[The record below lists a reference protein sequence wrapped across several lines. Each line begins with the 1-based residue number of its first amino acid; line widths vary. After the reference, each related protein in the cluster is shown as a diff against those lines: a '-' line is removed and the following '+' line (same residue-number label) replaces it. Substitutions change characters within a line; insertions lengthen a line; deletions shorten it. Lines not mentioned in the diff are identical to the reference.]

1 MASYSGNGS
10 GSGFYGYMHA
20 RVEVTRTDYDTYS
33 ALTVTCKVV
42 SDSGSSS
49 FISGRATANA
59 SGGWGSY
66 SYEQSVSAYGTTTL
80 KTQTFNYSRGTSAK
94 TLTCKA
100 AILGGGTGMYNGSYD
115 EASVSVPIP
124 AISYDKPN
132 APSGCTA
139 VYVSD
144 SQATVS
150 WTNGSTTTT
159 KPRTATIIERQADG
173 GAWAQVAS
181 VGSSATSYADNGI
194 EQNRMYAYR
203 VAAQNSV
210 GLSSYAT
217 APSEVYTTPAAPTAV
232 VLDKTSASTVSVDVE
247 GAAPYA
253 TGYDIES
260 TYDGGST
267 WGSVATN
274 ASLPYSAG
282 VGAGT
287 VRFRVR
293 AVRGALASDWTL
305 SASLVTVTPP
315 LAPTIVS
322 APAGAI
328 ANGSTATVAWTPNH
342 PDGSAQ
348 EAAQVKVTYPGGS
361 STTFGVTTATSWTS
375 SALTTNGTYT
385 VQVRTKGLD
394 PSYGEW
400 SDAISWQVQT
410 PPSVAITQPATDGA
424 TVASVPYTVTWTVTD
439 PTGVSAQRIIVADLG
454 GAELLNQVL
463 AADARSFAITAS
475 NAALVNGQTYRISVR
490 VMGGSGLVTVQTR
503 TFNVAWTAP
512 DEPSASI
519 YEGDGAS
526 ASISVTFAS
535 TGVAAVKADVIRVDA
550 DGSTWV
556 VASDLAD
563 GASCIDPLPPLGVP
577 VEYRIVA
584 SAASGATVTASFTE
598 TFGGRDWALNFGNA
612 AQETIMLRYNPEASY
627 SLTQGGTS
635 YHFADGGA
643 GGGRPV
649 YYATTDRDESGAL
662 KFATIGKDDADRL
675 RALCD
680 RYPVAW
686 LRDPFGHRWRA
697 HVKPSWSHGV
707 GQLWP
712 VGIDW
717 DAVRWTEAWDG

>member
-1 MASYSGNGS
+1 MAT
-10 GSGFYGYMHA
+10 FYGSQVQNFRAYGN
-20 RVEVTRTDYDTYS
+20 Y
-33 ALTVTCKVV
+33 TVTDHTTYVTISLTGGMQACGWGFDVGYV
-42 SDSGSSS
+42 DCTVTVNGSSS
-49 FISGRATANA
+49 TTYNNDFYSP
-59 SGGWGSY
+59 SGGWTATDMASK
-66 SYEQSVSAYGTTTL
+66 SVNVNKDASAKNVSLSVRVYNHSG
-80 KTQTFNYSRGTSAK
+80 YHDGTS
-94 TLTCKA
+94 T
-100 AILGGGTGMYNGSYD
+100 GT
-115 EASVSVPIP
+115 ATVTVPALP
-124 AISYDKPN
+124 VELPN
-132 APSGCTA
+132 APSGCA
-139 VYVSD
+139 ASYVSD
-144 SQATVS
+144 SSASVT
-150 WTNGSTTTT
+150 WTNGSTDSTH
-159 KPRTATIIERQADG
+159 PRTATLVERRTDG
-173 GAWAQVAS
+173 GEWVQVAS
-181 VGSSATSYADNGI
+181 VGTSVANWTDNGI
-194 EQNRMYAYR
+194 ESDHQYEYR
-203 VAAQNSV
+203 VCASNSA
-210 GLSSYAT
+210 GKSSYAT
-217 APSEVYTTPAAPTAV
+217 AAAAVYTTPAAPTAV

-267 WGSVATN
+267 WGSVASN

-293 AVRGALASDWTL
+293 AVRGELASAWTL
-305 SASLVTVTPP
+305 SASLVTICPP

-328 ANGSTATVAWTPNH
+328 ANGSTATVSWTPNH

-400 SDAISWQVQT
+400 SDAVSWQVQT

-463 AADARSFAITAS
+463 AADARQFAITAS
-475 NAALVNGQTYRISVR
+475 NAALVNGQSYQISVR

-503 TFNVAWTAP
+503 TFAVAWTAP

-526 ASISVTFAS
+526 ATIAVQFAS
-535 TGVAAVKADVIRVDA
+535 TGVAAVKADVIRVNP

-577 VEYRIVA
+577 VEYRVIA

-612 AQETIMLRYNPEASY
+612 AQESIMLRYNPEASY

-675 RALCD
+675 RALCGAAHPEQLD
-680 RYPVAW
+680 ALV
-686 LRDPFGHRWRA
+686 GHRWRA

>member
-1 MASYSGNGS
+1 MATFYGSQVQNFRSYGTYTVTDHTTYVTISLVGGMQSVAWGFDIGYVDCTVTVAGQSASTYNNSFYSGTGATVSKQMASKSVNVYKDAAAKNVSLSVKVYNHSGYHDGTS
-10 GSGFYGYMHA
+10 TGTA
-20 RVEVTRTDYDTYS
+20 
-33 ALTVTCKVV
+33 TVT
-42 SDSGSSS
+42 
-49 FISGRATANA
+49 
-59 SGGWGSY
+59 
-66 SYEQSVSAYGTTTL
+66 
-80 KTQTFNYSRGTSAK
+80 
-94 TLTCKA
+94 
-100 AILGGGTGMYNGSYD
+100 
-115 EASVSVPIP
+115 VPALP
-124 AISYDKPN
+124 VELPN
-132 APSGCTA
+132 APSACSAT
-139 VYVSD
+139 YSSD
-144 SQATVS
+144 SSASVA
-150 WTNGSTTTT
+150 WTNGSTDSTH
-159 KPRTATIIERQADG
+159 PRTATLVERRTDG
-173 GAWAQVAS
+173 GSWVQVAS
-181 VGSSATSYADNGI
+181 VGTSVANWSDNGI
-194 EQNRMYAYR
+194 EPNRMYEYR
-203 VAAQNSV
+203 VCASNSA
-210 GLSSYAT
+210 GKSSYAT
-217 APSEVYTTPAAPTAV
+217 AAAAVYTTPAAPTAV
-232 VLDKTSASTVSVDVE
+232 VLDKTSASTVSVDVD

-267 WGSVATN
+267 WGSVATG

-322 APAGAI
+322 APTGAI
-328 ANGSTATVAWTPNH
+328 ANGSTATISWSPNH

-348 EAAQVKVTYPGGS
+348 EAAQVKVTNPGGT
-361 STTFGVTTATSWTS
+361 STTYSVTTATIWTS

-394 PSYGEW
+394 ASYGEW
-400 SDAISWQVQT
+400 SDTVSWQGQN
-410 PPSVAITQPATDGA
+410 PPSVAITSPATDGA
-424 TVASVPYTVTWTVTD
+424 AVASVPYTVAWTVTD
-439 PTGVSAQRIIVADLG
+439 STGVSAQRIIVADLG
-454 GAELLNQVL
+454 GTELLNQVL
-463 AADARSFAITAS
+463 AADVRQFDITAS

-490 VMGGSGLVTVQTR
+490 VMGGSGLVTTQTR
-503 TFNVAWTAP
+503 TFAVAWTAP

-526 ASISVTFAS
+526 ATISVQFAS
-535 TGVAAVKADVIRVDA
+535 TGVAAVKADVIRVNP

-577 VEYRIVA
+577 VEYRVVA
-584 SAASGATVTASFTE
+584 SAASGATATASFTE

-612 AQETIMLRYNPEASY
+612 AQESIKFRYNPEASY
-627 SLTQGGTS
+627 SLAQGGTS